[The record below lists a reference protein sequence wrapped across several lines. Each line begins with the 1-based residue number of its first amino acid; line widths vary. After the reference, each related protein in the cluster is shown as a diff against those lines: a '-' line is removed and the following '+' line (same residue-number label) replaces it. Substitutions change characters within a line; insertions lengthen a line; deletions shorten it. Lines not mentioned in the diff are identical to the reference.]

1 MIKSLSLPTLFICFL
16 LLSSSFFS
24 SCSSTKHIKY
34 FEDIPDSGQVVS
46 LKQADYIEPKI
57 QVDDILTI
65 IVQTVDPLATVAIN
79 AGNVSTTGSGLNTS
93 PGAIQT
99 SMPVSGYLIGKEGN
113 IELPIIGKLHLEGLT
128 TNEAKELIKT
138 KAILFFKDPSVI
150 VRYANFKVVVAG
162 EVAKPS
168 TYVVPN
174 EKVTILDALSMAGD
188 LTIYGK
194 RDNILLLRDNL
205 DGTKTAYRI
214 NLNKSELLTAP
225 YYYLHQNDYI
235 YVEPSK
241 GKIAANDLSQTK
253 TIAIFG
259 SILSL
264 LIVIASRVK

>member
-1 MIKSLSLPTLFICFL
+1 MIKKHLPIVLFLSFIFITPL
-16 LLSSSFFS
+16 FFS
-24 SCSSTKHIKY
+24 SCSTTKHIKY
-34 FEDIPDSGQVVS
+34 FEDLPDSGLVKT

-65 IVQTVDPLATVAIN
+65 IIQTVDPLATVAIN
-79 AGNVSTTGSGLNTS
+79 AGNIASSSTGISTNPGLVQNAT
-93 PGAIQT
+93 PI
-99 SMPVSGYLIGKEGN
+99 SGYLIGKNGD
-113 IELPIIGKLHLEGLT
+113 IELPVLGNLHLVGLT
-128 TNEAKELIKT
+128 TNEAKELIRT
-138 KAILFFKDPSVI
+138 KALQFFKEPSVI
-150 VRYANFKVVVAG
+150 VRYANFKVIVAG

-168 TYVVPN
+168 SYVVPN
-174 EKVTILDALSMAGD
+174 EKVTVLDALAMAGD

-214 NLNKSELLTAP
+214 NLNKSDLLSTP

>member
-1 MIKSLSLPTLFICFL
+1 MFRNLTLPLLFICAIVV
-16 LLSSSFFS
+16 SSLFFS
-24 SCSSTKHIKY
+24 SCTSTKHIKY
-34 FEDIPDSGQVVS
+34 FEDIPDSGVLKP

-79 AGNVSTTGSGLNTS
+79 AGNVATS
-93 PGAIQT
+93 PTGISTNPSLAQAAT
-99 SMPVSGYLIGKEGN
+99 PVSGYLVGKDGDV
-113 IELPIIGKLHLEGLT
+113 ELPIIGRVHLLGLT
-128 TNEAKELIKT
+128 SNEARDLIRS
-138 KAILFFKDPSVI
+138 KAIQFFKEPSVI
-150 VRYANFKVVVAG
+150 VRYANFKVIVAG
-162 EVAKPS
+162 EVTKPS
-168 TYVVPN
+168 AYVVPN
-174 EKVTILDALSMAGD
+174 EKVSILDALAMAGD

-214 NLNKSELLTAP
+214 NLNKTDLLSQP

-253 TIAIFG
+253 TIAIAG

-264 LIVIASRVK
+264 LIIIASRVK